1 MKICKILPDCGDCIV
16 PADYVM
22 YVPDACKYCTKD
34 LREYEILGIC
44 TVGFFRKPVAFLVNP
59 SSKDLEQVPVDL
71 IYDIKNVEDN
81 YFNKNGEE

>member
-22 YVPDACKYCTKD
+22 DGHDVCKYCTKD

-44 TVGFFRKPVAFLVNP
+44 AVGFFRKPVAFLVNP
-59 SSKDLEQVPVDL
+59 SNKELMQVRVDL
-71 IYDIKNVEDN
+71 IYDIKNVEEN
-81 YFNKNGEE
+81 YFDKNKEE